1 MKLTMMVWSLAAG
14 VLISLTACNQPGP
27 AVTPTDSRTE
37 VKVKVDED
45 GSKRTT
51 KETTVYQN
59 PDGTKTE
66 TTKKTEVKTEVHD
79 GKIIDLP
86 GIEVRKKP

>member
-1 MKLTMMVWSLAAG
+1 MNRTMLA
-14 VLISLTACNQPGP
+14 LMLTAGALSVLP
-27 AVTPTDSRTE
+27 ACSQTTTTPPVEKKTE

-45 GSKRTT
+45 GDKKVT
-51 KETTVYQN
+51 KETTVHQN

-86 GIEVRKKP
+86 GVEIRKKD

>member
-1 MKLTMMVWSLAAG
+1 MKRAMMATTLAAG
-14 VLISLTACNQPGP
+14 LLISLTACNQPGP
-27 AVTPTDSRTE
+27 ATPTDSRTE
-37 VKVKVDED
+37 VKVKVDDD

-79 GKIIDLP
+79 GKILDLP
-86 GIEVRKKP
+86 GVEIRKKD

>member
-1 MKLTMMVWSLAAG
+1 MKTMMACTLAAG
-14 VLISLTACNQPGP
+14 VLMSMTACNQPGP
-27 AVTPTDSRTE
+27 GVTPTNSNTE
-37 VKVKVDED
+37 VKVKVDDD
-45 GSKRTT
+45 GSKRTV

-86 GIEVRKKP
+86 GVEIRKKD

>member
-1 MKLTMMVWSLAAG
+1 MKRTMMAWTLAAG

-27 AVTPTDSRTE
+27 TSTPTDSRTE
-37 VKVKVDED
+37 VKVKVDDD

-51 KETTVYQN
+51 KETTVHQN

-66 TTKKTEVKTEVHD
+66 TTTKTEVKTEVHD

-86 GIEVRKKP
+86 GVEIRKKD

>member
-1 MKLTMMVWSLAAG
+1 MKKTMMAWTMAAG
-14 VLISLTACNQPGP
+14 VMISLTACSQPGP
-27 AVTPTDSRTE
+27 GVTPTNTNTE

-45 GSKRTT
+45 GSKRTV
-51 KETTVYQN
+51 KETTVHQN

-86 GIEVRKKP
+86 GIEVRKN

>member
-1 MKLTMMVWSLAAG
+1 MKRTMMAWTLAAG

-27 AVTPTDSRTE
+27 AVPPPNSTSE
-37 VKVKVDED
+37 VKVKVDDD
-45 GSKRTT
+45 GSKKTT

-66 TTKKTEVKTEVHD
+66 TTTKTEVKTEVHD